1 MLNSKMILTI
11 KLFLMIKS
19 PNGIISLKQRLK
31 KNILLFTRYLK
42 ASEELNPA
50 NEKQLL
56 TRRQYIRIITYLCG
70 MEKIDFRT
78 LTEDTRLAFRERAI
92 SLIKSGKPKG
102 EVAEILGVQAGTISA
117 WWKNYQSSGKKGLVA
132 KKRGVKSE
140 DKKLLS
146 KEHELAIQK
155 MIVDKMPEQLKLD
168 FALWT
173 RKAVKELV
181 EQQFG
186 IVLAIT
192 TMGDYLRKW
201 GFTPQKPKKMAYEQ
215 CPKKVQKWLEEEY
228 PAIKKQAKAEEAVIY
243 WGDETGVKNQ
253 CNHGRSYA
261 PKGKTPIKKSMSKKF
276 SVNMISAVTNQGK
289 VQFLLYSDT
298 MNADKFIEFMQQLI
312 KSSAQKVYF
321 IVDNL
326 RVHHSKIVKDWVEE
340 NKEKIALYFIP
351 SYSPEMNPDEY
362 LNCDLK
368 QGMSAKKSPKSVDIL
383 QSNVRNHMCML
394 QEKSERVKKYFEHK
408 SIKYAA

>member
-1 MLNSKMILTI
+1 
-11 KLFLMIKS
+11 MIKS